1 MGRSN
6 LVNDDDGEAILR
18 LITNPFR
25 WLLGGSAQNDVA
37 GPLTPSE
44 TVNEPVTLPGPRAN
58 DIPAATLEIASVP
71 QALETSVTITRD
83 ASFSALGK
91 YHANQ
96 PATWSRERLQ
106 TEIAEVAASTFGRE
120 SSHPRIKS
128 FTEGLFHGNL
138 TETPQMPDQQSEIL
152 LENSKRT
159 LSLRFPQTGTSPRPR
174 QIITSLPVEDFLAAD
189 EADWTSIRLI
199 NFALQLA
206 IPSTRRTAIVTSVRN
221 EGVAILEWLAHH
233 RALGF
238 DAFFIYTNDNT
249 DGSDE
254 LLLRLAE
261 LGIITLIKNSVADG
275 TKIQKKVF
283 EHSLHLLPEL
293 RQFSWV
299 FYIDVD
305 EFFVSRCEPTL
316 DMNGFFA
323 RLAKRFGDETPSA
336 ISFNWKWF
344 GSENEYSMADGPVA
358 ERFVYS
364 IHNKHVKSLVKLSDV
379 FSMSKIHYPN
389 LFPGTFCVDSELE
402 PVVPALFL
410 KPTYGSGQLNHYWNK
425 SFEEFAIKR
434 ARGRIS
440 SGISS
445 PTLDFSSF
453 FDWGANDER
462 GNYDPPNPRIISRVK
477 SDYQSLLA
485 LPGVRDDLT
494 AIREKTKDIIRRLDQ
509 EIDLKAVYSRRG
521 RVSDST

>member
-1 MGRSN
+1 MAAY
-6 LVNDDDGEAILR
+6 DDNEEAILR
-18 LITNPFR
+18 SIVNPFR
-25 WLLGGSAQNDVA
+25 WLLGGSVQNDFA
-37 GPLTPSE
+37 NGLAPSG
-44 TVNEPVTLPGPRAN
+44 TL
-58 DIPAATLEIASVP
+58 SK
-71 QALETSVTITRD
+71 LETLSGPIADEAPAGAAETAAIPGAAESSVTISRD
-83 ASFSALGK
+83 ASLNALERF
-91 YHANQ
+91 HAAQ
-96 PATWSRERLQ
+96 PSTWSRERLQ
-106 TEIAEVAASTFGRE
+106 AELMDVAADSFGHEGNFPEIKDFLGRLFLG
-120 SSHPRIKS
+120 HPID
-128 FTEGLFHGNL
+128 
-138 TETPQMPDQQSEIL
+138 MPEILPDRQSEVL
-152 LENSKRT
+152 LENLKRT
-159 LSLRFPQTGTSPRPR
+159 LSLRFSQAGTSRLPRK
-174 QIITSLPVEDFLAAD
+174 IIPSLPVEDFLAAD
-189 EADWTSIRLI
+189 KADWTPIRLL

-206 IPSTRRTAIVTSVRN
+206 FPPTRRAAIVTSVRN

-233 RALGF
+233 RSLGF

-254 LLLRLAE
+254 LLLHLAQ
-261 LGIITLIKNSVADG
+261 LGIITLIKNSVAEG

-323 RLAKRFGDETPSA
+323 RLSKRFGDATPSA

-344 GSENEYSMADGPVA
+344 GSENEYSMTDGLVA
-358 ERFVYS
+358 ERFIYS
-364 IHNKHVKSLVKLSDV
+364 IHNTHVKSLVKLADV
-379 FSMSKIHYPN
+379 FSMSNIHYPT
-389 LFPGTFCVDSELE
+389 LFPGTFCVNSELE

-410 KPTYGSGQLNHYWNK
+410 KATYGSGQLNHYWNK

-440 SGISS
+440 SGVNR
-445 PTLDFSSF
+445 PTLDFASF

-462 GNYDPPNPRIISRVK
+462 GNYDPLNSRVISRMK

-485 LPGVRDDLT
+485 LPGIEEDLD
-494 AIREKTKDIIRRLDQ
+494 KTKKKTKEMIHRLDQ

-521 RVSDST
+521 RISDPT

>member
-1 MGRSN
+1 MMMTGKPS
-6 LVNDDDGEAILR
+6 LR
-18 LITNPFR
+18 AAMNPLR
-25 WLLGGSAQNDVA
+25 WFLGGSVQGDLANGLVPSVVLG
-37 GPLTPSE
+37 GPGASRDPAT
-44 TVNEPVTLPGPRAN
+44 GK
-58 DIPAATLEIASVP
+58 IPAAVPGMAATAKAVEPSMTVSRASSFN
-71 QALETSVTITRD
+71 ALERFYVTRPFT
-83 ASFSALGK
+83 L
-91 YHANQ
+91 
-96 PATWSRERLQ
+96 SRERLQ
-106 TEIAEVAASTFGRE
+106 VEVAEMAADAFGRDMNY
-120 SSHPRIKS
+120 SHIKDLI
-128 FTEGLFHGNL
+128 ERLFLGNSI
-138 TETPQMPDQQSEIL
+138 EMPQVLDQQGEVFV
-152 LENSKRT
+152 ENLKRT
-159 LSLRFPQTGTSPRPR
+159 LGLRFPQAGTSPRPR
-174 QIITSLPVEDFLAAD
+174 QIIASPPVEDFLAAD
-189 EADWTSIRLI
+189 EADWTPMRLA

-206 IPSTRRTAIVTSVRN
+206 ITPTRRAAVVTSVRN

-233 RALGF
+233 RSLGF

-254 LLLRLAE
+254 LLRRLAQ
-261 LGIITLIKNSVADG
+261 LGIITLIRNSVSDG
-275 TKIQKKVF
+275 TRIQKKVF

-323 RLAKRFGDETPSA
+323 RLSKRFGDETPSA
-336 ISFNWKWF
+336 VSFNWKWF
-344 GSENEYSMADGPVA
+344 GSENEYKMTDGLVA
-358 ERFVYS
+358 ERFIYS

-379 FSMSKIHYPN
+379 LSMSNIHYPT

-462 GNYDPPNPRIISRVK
+462 GNFDPPNSRVISRMK
-477 SDYQSLLA
+477 RDYQSLLA
-485 LPGVRDDLT
+485 LPGIEEEL
-494 AIREKTKDIIRRLDQ
+494 ANIRKRTKEIIRRLEQ
-509 EIDLKAVYSRRG
+509 EIDLKAVYGRRG
-521 RVSDST
+521 RISDES